1 MREELKGIWEANTNS
16 LVWRQVIHKNGR
28 PVEETCHGS
37 FGFLPKEDNKGMYMV
52 FIVYKENEEEH
63 SIAIPKDVLQTALTQ
78 GWFPKRGSER

>member
-1 MREELKGIWEANTNS
+1 MSEELKGIWEANTNS
-16 LVWRQVIHKNGR
+16 LVWRQAIHMNGR